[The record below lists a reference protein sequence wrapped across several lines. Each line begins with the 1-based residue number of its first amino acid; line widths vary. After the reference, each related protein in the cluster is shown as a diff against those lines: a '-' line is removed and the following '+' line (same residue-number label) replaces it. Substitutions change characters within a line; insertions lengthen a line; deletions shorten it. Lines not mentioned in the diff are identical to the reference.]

1 MNQTTK
7 KGIANRA
14 HLTYSVN
21 GGLLANPPEKGEL
34 KTELCRLAKKRY
46 RHPLKDEWITF
57 GVSTIERWYY
67 QALKADDPVSALGR
81 KVRNDT
87 GRNKTISIQLL
98 AELKKQYQTYPN
110 WSYQLHAD
118 NIRALVAE
126 HPELGDIPSYSTV
139 LRRMQK
145 LGWTKKRFGPR
156 HNKPGQIKA
165 ALRLDNREVRGYE
178 SSHVHALWHLDYHH
192 GRRVVDVHG
201 TWHTPKVLCI
211 LDDRSR
217 LCCHIQWYLDET
229 VESLVHG
236 LTQAFHKRGLPRS
249 IMMDNGAAMKAGEL
263 ENGLLRLSI
272 KQDMTL
278 PYSPYQNGKQE
289 SFWGQLESRLMAM
302 LSKVEPLTLEFL
314 NKATQAWVEQEYN
327 RTTHEETGQT
337 PIDRMLAGPDV
348 SRPSVDT
355 NHLHF
360 FFTVPE
366 TRIQRT
372 SDGTLQIKGVRFEVP
387 SRFRHLKRLK
397 VAYKPSDLSMAYLV
411 DPKTSDNIGS
421 IYPQDKTK
429 NAQGVRR
436 ALEPVQKTP
445 VGIFSVTQQTE
456 PIPPLL
462 RKLLADYA
470 ATGLPPAYLPTQE
483 VFSAGEESSPPEEGA
498 TDIDDDIF

>member
-1 MNQTTK
+1 MNPSTK
-7 KGIANRA
+7 KGILSWA
-14 HLTYSVN
+14 HLRFSVI

-34 KTELCRLAKKRY
+34 KAELSRLARKRY

-67 QALKADDPVSALGR
+67 QALKSDDPIIALGR
-81 KVRNDT
+81 KVRNDA
-87 GRNKTISIQLL
+87 GRNKTIGTRLL

-118 NIRALVAE
+118 NLKALALE
-126 HPELGDIPSYSTV
+126 CPELGDIPSYSTV

-156 HNKPGQIKA
+156 HKKPGQIKA
-165 ALRLDNREVRGYE
+165 AVRLDNREVRGFE
-178 SSHVHALWHLDYHH
+178 SSHVHGLWHLDYHH

-201 TWHTPKVLCI
+201 TWHTPKVLCM
-211 LDDRSR
+211 LDDHSR

-229 VESLVHG
+229 AESLVHG

-249 IMMDNGAAMKAGEL
+249 LMTDNGPAMLATEVQ
-263 ENGLLRLSI
+263 NGLLRLGI
-272 KQDMTL
+272 KHDKTL
-278 PYSPYQNGKQE
+278 PYSPYQNGKME
-289 SFWGQLESRLMAM
+289 VFWGQLEGRLMAM
-302 LSKVEPLTLEFL
+302 LSKIEPLTLEFL

-327 RTTHEETGQT
+327 RTIHEETGQS
-337 PIDRMLAGPDV
+337 PIDRMLAGSDV
-348 SRPSVDT
+348 SRPSVGSDT
-355 NHLHF
+355 LHF

-366 TRIQRT
+366 TRTQRT
-372 SDGTLQIKGVRFEVP
+372 SDGTVQIKGVRFEVP
-387 SRFRHLKRLK
+387 SRFRHLKQLK

-411 DPKTSDNIGS
+411 DPKTSDNLGR

-429 NAQGVRR
+429 NAQGKRR
-436 ALEPVQKTP
+436 SLDPVLQMTDGLATDSPSVEPV
-445 VGIFSVTQQTE
+445 
-456 PIPPLL
+456 PPLL

-470 ATGLPPAYLPTQE
+470 ATGLPPAYLPT
-483 VFSAGEESSPPEEGA
+483 EGIFTGSERN